1 MVENIKWQV
10 LRVAIIQYSGQQKVF
25 TQKVLEK
32 DRVRERGEKHE
43 REIQNNPQ
51 LWELSQKHY

>member
-25 TQKVLEK
+25 TQKALEK